1 MQEATVRTRHG
12 ITDWFQIGKGVQ
24 QGCILS
30 RCLFNFYAEYIMWMN
45 HKLDESQAGIKT
57 AERNI
62 NNLRYA
68 DDTTLMAECEEEL
81 NSLLMKVKEES
92 EKVGLKL
99 NIQNTKIMTSRPI
112 TFWQIEGTKWKQWQI
127 FFSWAPKSLWIAIR
141 QTLKSMPET
150 SHKKGATSDT
160 YIHIFGEVKKYHFFI
175 THAWIYSH
183 VSILCWHRSV
193 YSKLW
198 LFQ

>member
-1 MQEATVRTRHG
+1 
-12 ITDWFQIGKGVQ
+12 
-24 QGCILS
+24 
-30 RCLFNFYAEYIMWMN
+30 MN
-45 HKLDESQAGIKT
+45 ESQAGWITSWNQDCGEKYQLSQIC
-57 AERNI
+57 RW
-62 NNLRYA
+62 Y
-68 DDTTLMAECEEEL
+68 TTLMAESEEEL
-81 NSLLMKVKEES
+81 KSHLMRVKGQN
-92 EKVGLKL
+92 EKAGLKL

-112 TFWQIEGTKWKQWQI
+112 TFWQIEGVKWKQWQI

-183 VSILCWHRSV
+183 VSILCWHRCIV
-193 YSKLW
+193 KAMAFPVVKYNVRAW
-198 LFQ
+198 P